1 MESLDIRMQG
11 SKYWTNLVNEYTN
24 KKRVEIA
31 QKIIKAE
38 AEEDY
43 ESYNKYKTLYNLIYA
58 KMYMSSTDKILSK
71 AAEI

>member
-1 MESLDIRMQG
+1 MNILI
-11 SKYWTNLVNEYTN
+11 
-24 KKRVEIA
+24 KKGLRLLK
-31 QKIIKAE
+31 KIIKAE